1 MNVYING
8 IQKNVLILGNE
19 NEVLDETLDSANF
32 SYIDSNPLPLAPYQR
47 VEIRHE
53 DLTSAFFVT
62 ISDSVEPYTPT
73 SNLYKHEITCA
84 ESTRILSKRMLRNSV
99 FSQPPMPRIGRMSIG
114 AKASVQ
120 IASHRQYTMEK
131 IDSAPDYPT
140 GGYAVHLTI
149 PSGEKCSRCYIRI
162 TTQVFMGAINDTN
175 WTNSTAKKFAD
186 YGELLVSL
194 SSLAYWNPNVGKLN
208 LHYTN
213 ANNETK
219 DEELDI
225 DGEILNGEIDC
236 PRIKELLNA
245 GATDIY
251 LKTHTDFP
259 LYFDARDGFP
269 TDADIDGFSDHLIGF
284 SVQFEIVAE
293 TYIHTAYSILQE
305 IKSRLKQ
312 EHYIHTYDGNW
323 YLQQNKV
330 PFSLPQSGELYTLL
344 NNTITPNMTFTQ
356 CSVYEAVAEVFRLFD
371 AIFTMD
377 EDGVLGITY
386 FNEKTGNA
394 TISDKA
400 VAINSALG
408 EERYINGLMCY
419 YQDAR
424 AKVAFPRG
432 DTFAPLSS
440 KGIGVVSDPSDKV
453 FRTPSTIHDVIGF
466 YQKSDISLIMASSF
480 VTIRNYEINMTDY
493 VIEKSIWSSTLSV
506 STQESDVHTPNDIAQ
521 INTITYSI
529 GEPYI
534 EVGLSYSDN
543 WNHYKQNFINA
554 TKCALC
560 LSFGKSD
567 PDLSSLGSVPSVLP
581 ITQFEVD
588 GFIWTLPRLRI
599 EYRTT
604 SNGVFKVES
613 YSNKFNGEM
622 PIDQASGSIDLG
634 KAGLNLLGLSFKMGE
649 PTLNVTHRATSWE
662 DRIQK
667 GFVITYQGEQWTA
680 NNCRYT
686 CIAPDVYQGQ
696 ISFVKNYN
704 ELSLNK
710 NVLREKRLS
719 SISNQLTQRSE
730 EILTEYCYVY
740 SVHDGNITD
749 DNAFSCW
756 NFEVFFKALAN
767 SVNAVYSGT
776 ELTEFNDCSIT
787 NFDGDT
793 NKRVFIPTIV
803 YGAGDVICFEM
814 SYDDPMVAS
823 IRFNGTTQGFF
834 HTVTYY
840 SDYIRYTDAQ
850 GKFSTCYLDLEY
862 DNKDNY
868 GLNFPILPPYT
879 PNKAFSIG
887 GYKVNKQ
894 PNEIFAFNY
903 QMAFIPKDPKRVII
917 GKAFIENNFFTN
929 GKIIARQLYF
939 YYSNDTYSVMDTKGR
954 GSRVALDPS
963 TNQIRMENEDY
974 YCYLQF
980 SPALGGATYNS
991 WAVCDENGD
1000 ILFACNSNQ
1009 EAKLYFTL
1017 APSRL

>member
-1 MNVYING
+1 MTIYING

-19 NEVLDETLDSANF
+19 NEVLDETLDSASF
-32 SYIDSNPLPLAPYQR
+32 SYIDSNALPLAPYQR
-47 VEIRHE
+47 VEVRHE
-53 DLTSAFFVT
+53 NTTSTYFVT
-62 ISDSVEPYTPT
+62 ISDNVEPYTPT

-99 FSQPPMPRIGRMSIG
+99 FSQPPMARIGRMSIG

-131 IDSAPDYPT
+131 IDVAPDYPT

-175 WTNSTAKKFAD
+175 WTNSTAKKFSD
-186 YGELLVSL
+186 YGELRVSL

-219 DEELDI
+219 SEELNV
-225 DGEILNGEIDC
+225 DGEVLNGEIDC

-251 LKTHTDFP
+251 LKTHNDFP

-305 IKSRLKQ
+305 IQSRLKQ

-323 YLQQNKV
+323 YLQQNQV

-356 CSVYEAVAEVFRLFD
+356 CSVYEALAEVFRLFD

-377 EDGVLGITY
+377 ANGVLGITY
-386 FNEKTGNA
+386 FNEKTGTA

-400 VAINSALG
+400 VAINSAIG

-424 AKVAFPRG
+424 AEVAFPRG
-432 DTFAPLSS
+432 GTFAPLSS

-453 FRTPSTIHDVIGF
+453 FRTPSPIHDVIGF
-466 YQKSDISLIMASSF
+466 YQKVNFQIYIASAIC
-480 VTIRNYEINMTDY
+480 TINDYEINMTNY
-493 VIEKSIWSSTLSV
+493 LFERGVWSSTLDV
-506 STQESDVHTPNDIAQ
+506 SDGFPNVSGGTKQ
-521 INTITYSI
+521 INTITYTK
-529 GEPYI
+529 GD
-534 EVGLSYSDN
+534 SYVDVSGSYTDS
-543 WNHYKQNFINA
+543 WGHYKRNFINA
-554 TKCALC
+554 TKSALC
-560 LSFGKSD
+560 LALGKVSIND
-567 PDLSSLGSVPSVLP
+567 VSNAPNVTPNNQYQAEFFDWVY
-581 ITQFEVD
+581 
-588 GFIWTLPRLRI
+588 PRLRI
-599 EYRTT
+599 EYHTA

-613 YSNKFNGEM
+613 YSNKYDGEM

-662 DRIQK
+662 NRIQK
-667 GFVITYQGEQWTA
+667 GFVLTYQGEQWTA

-686 CIAPDVYQGQ
+686 CIAEDTYQGQ

-710 NVLREKRLS
+710 KVLREKRLS
-719 SISNQLTQRSE
+719 SVSNELTIKSE

-740 SVHDGNITD
+740 SEHDGAITST
-749 DNAFSCW
+749 NARSSWYFPT
-756 NFEVFFKALAN
+756 FFKALAN
-767 SVNAVYSGT
+767 SVNAKYSST
-776 ELTEFNDCSIT
+776 ELKNLNDCSFAV
-787 NFDGDT
+787 NDGDG
-793 NKRVFIPTIV
+793 NKRIYIPTIV

-814 SYDDPMVAS
+814 SFDDPMVAG
-823 IRFNGTTQGFF
+823 IRFQGSVSGFWGA
-834 HTVTYY
+834 TSYY
-840 SDYIRYTDAQ
+840 SDYVRYTDKQAR
-850 GKFSTCYLDLEY
+850 FSECVIRLEY
-862 DNKDNY
+862 DRNSDEY
-868 GLNFPILPPYT
+868 DLNFPILPWGLDHT
-879 PNKAFSIG
+879 AFVIG
-887 GYKVNKQ
+887 SLIENKQ
-894 PNEIFAFNY
+894 PNEVFALNY

-929 GKIIARQLYF
+929 GKVIARQLYF

-980 SPALGGATYNS
+980 SPQLGGATYNS